1 MGKNAAAF
9 DAYIAKSANFAK
21 PILTRLREIVHAA
34 CPHAEEE
41 MKWSHAHFGYK
52 GLLCGMA
59 AFKAHCTFG
68 FWLHDKVVAA
78 VGKESAAA
86 LEKCNRL
93 TSVDELPSKKVLTAC
108 IKAAMKLNDEGVK
121 LSRPKK
127 TKPELTVPDDLKKA
141 LKANS
146 RAQATFDDFSPS
158 KKREYVEWIT
168 EAKTDE
174 TRQRRLVTAIEW
186 ISEGKPRNWKYMNC

>member
-9 DAYIAKSANFAK
+9 DAYIAKSADFAK

-34 CPHAEEE
+34 CPHAEEQ

-52 GLLCGMA
+52 GMLCGMA

-68 FWLHDKVVAA
+68 FWLHDKVAAA
-78 VGKESAAA
+78 VGKEGAAA

-93 TSVDELPSKKVLTAC
+93 TSVDEMPSKKILNAC
-108 IKAAMKLNDEGVK
+108 VKAAMKLNDDGVK
-121 LSRPKK
+121 LTRPKK
-127 TKPELTVPDDLKKA
+127 PKPELVVPDDLKKA

-146 RAQATFDDFSPS
+146 SAQTTFSAFSPS
-158 KKREYVEWIT
+158 NKREYVEWIT

-186 ISEGKPRNWKYMNC
+186 MSEGKPRNWKYMNC